1 MKTTTHVES
10 TLPPDKP
17 FITDE
22 QLDELWDARG
32 MKYRVDELH
41 VALLNRGLG
50 PYLDRP
56 KFRKMVRDILEQ
68 FLVRGEA
75 KRQPEHEVRQSF
87 PKVF

>member
-1 MKTTTHVES
+1 MNESNNVES
-10 TLPPDKP
+10 TLPPAKR
-17 FITDE
+17 FITDD

-32 MKYRVDELH
+32 MKYRIDELH

-68 FLVRGEA
+68 FMVRGEA

-87 PKVF
+87 PKVY